1 MSTYNIRFQHREQSE
16 LNSREYDQEKVTY
29 DIALINFHPFFFPEV
44 GRTDW
49 VQLFTKFVSH

>member
-29 DIALINFHPFFFPEV
+29 DIYFQQKSL
-44 GRTDW
+44 
-49 VQLFTKFVSH
+49 